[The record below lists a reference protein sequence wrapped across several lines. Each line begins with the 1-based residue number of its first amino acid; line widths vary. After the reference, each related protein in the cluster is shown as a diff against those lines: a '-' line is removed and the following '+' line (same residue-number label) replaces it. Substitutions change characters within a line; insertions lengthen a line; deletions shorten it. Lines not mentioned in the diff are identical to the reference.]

1 MAKKKEAYLSL
12 SAMLR
17 AREPRLLNAEKAGR
31 MLEAASFEEAAKL
44 LTDCGYP
51 DLSQAD
57 AGQIEQTLTQRRV
70 QLLDELQNL
79 CPEGAIVDF
88 FRMKY
93 DTHNAKVLLKAE
105 VMGTD
110 ASALYSRAGRIAPE
124 KLREAWQEEKLGEL
138 DQRKQFLSGEEY
150 LAERAEIL
158 EHCGETRQSIIEQ
171 VRDAFG
177 DDYMLTDEQVEYFA
191 SDVFQLADWACIA
204 TYLAENF
211 DLDDLI
217 EFDHNYNPEGRRL
230 FNDFQYEA
238 VMHDTYPFEYKK

>member
-1 MAKKKEAYLSL
+1 MERIEKDYGYMLKDKTGVTYYHGGSTDNGVVYKDYEAFKTGVGICYIS
-12 SAMLR
+12 
-17 AREPRLLNAEKAGR
+17 EYG
-31 MLEAASFEEAAKL
+31 LE
-44 LTDCGYP
+44 
-51 DLSQAD
+51 DL
-57 AGQIEQTLTQRRV
+57 
-70 QLLDELQNL
+70 
-79 CPEGAIVDF
+79 
-88 FRMKY
+88 
-93 DTHNAKVLLKAE
+93 
-105 VMGTD
+105 
-110 ASALYSRAGRIAPE
+110 
-124 KLREAWQEEKLGEL
+124 EEKLGEL

-158 EHCGETRQSIIEQ
+158 EHCGETRQSIIDQ

-177 DDYMLTDEQVEYFA
+177 NDYMLTDEQVEYFA

>member
-1 MAKKKEAYLSL
+1 MERIEKDYGYMLKDKTGVTYYHGGSTDNGVVYKDYEAFKSGVGICYIS
-12 SAMLR
+12 
-17 AREPRLLNAEKAGR
+17 EYG
-31 MLEAASFEEAAKL
+31 LE
-44 LTDCGYP
+44 
-51 DLSQAD
+51 DL
-57 AGQIEQTLTQRRV
+57 
-70 QLLDELQNL
+70 
-79 CPEGAIVDF
+79 
-88 FRMKY
+88 
-93 DTHNAKVLLKAE
+93 
-105 VMGTD
+105 
-110 ASALYSRAGRIAPE
+110 
-124 KLREAWQEEKLGEL
+124 EEKLGEL

-158 EHCGETRQSIIEQ
+158 EHCGETRQSIIDQ

-177 DDYMLTDEQVEYFA
+177 NDYMLTDEQVEYFA

>member
-1 MAKKKEAYLSL
+1 MERIEKDYGYMLKDKTGVTYYHGGSTDNGVVYKDYEAFKTGVGICYIS
-12 SAMLR
+12 
-17 AREPRLLNAEKAGR
+17 EYG
-31 MLEAASFEEAAKL
+31 LE
-44 LTDCGYP
+44 
-51 DLSQAD
+51 DL
-57 AGQIEQTLTQRRV
+57 
-70 QLLDELQNL
+70 
-79 CPEGAIVDF
+79 
-88 FRMKY
+88 
-93 DTHNAKVLLKAE
+93 
-105 VMGTD
+105 
-110 ASALYSRAGRIAPE
+110 
-124 KLREAWQEEKLGEL
+124 EEKLGEL

-158 EHCGETRQSIIEQ
+158 EHCGETRQSIIDQ

-211 DLDDLI
+211 DLYDRI
-217 EFDHNYNPEGRRL
+217 KFDNNYNLEGRRL